1 MRKDAALPDT
11 TSPGPVTPEQAMRR
25 AIALSRENIE
35 TGGGPFGAVIV
46 KDGRIVGEGAN
57 RVVPDGDPTA
67 HAEVTAIRDACRRLG
82 THDLSGAV
90 LYTSCEPCPMCLS
103 ATWWAR
109 IGEIAYGNGRADA
122 AVIGFDDAAIYDE
135 VARPIGE
142 RRLPLRRFMAEEA
155 ITTFRAWAA
164 KADKVPY

>member
-11 TSPGPVTPEQAMRR
+11 TSPGSVTPEQAMRR

-90 LYTSCEPCPMCLS
+90 LYLS
-103 ATWWAR
+103 L
-109 IGEIAYGNGRADA
+109 IHI
-122 AVIGFDDAAIYDE
+122 
-135 VARPIGE
+135 
-142 RRLPLRRFMAEEA
+142 
-155 ITTFRAWAA
+155 
-164 KADKVPY
+164 